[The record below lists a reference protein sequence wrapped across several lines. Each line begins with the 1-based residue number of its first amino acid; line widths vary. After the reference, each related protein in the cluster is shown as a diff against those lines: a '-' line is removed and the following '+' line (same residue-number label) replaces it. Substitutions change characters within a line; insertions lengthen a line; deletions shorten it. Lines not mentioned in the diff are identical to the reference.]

1 MNVLR
6 LSATDFSDSRI
17 RGKVSAIGRK
27 FIEEAGHPFPM
38 NSEHFFN
45 FWHQIRGLDMGEF
58 YVVFTP
64 EDQLIGVMGVMFAP
78 DSFTGMPAAVESF
91 WFVDPEHRKSGRAAL
106 KMMQAYEADAK
117 KRGCRMIHMCHLAD
131 LNAEGLGNFYKRRG
145 YSPAESH
152 YRKVI

>member
-1 MNVLR
+1 
-6 LSATDFSDSRI
+6 
-17 RGKVSAIGRK
+17 
-27 FIEEAGHPFPM
+27 
-38 NSEHFFN
+38 
-45 FWHQIRGLDMGEF
+45 MGEF
-58 YVVFTP
+58 YAVFTS
-64 EDQLIGVMGVMFAP
+64 EDSLIGVMGVMFAP

-91 WFVDPEHRKSGRAAL
+91 WFVDPEHRKSGRVAL
-106 KMMQAYEADAK
+106 KMMQAYEADAE